1 MTDQNQNNI
10 FKHLSDL
17 GISLRQAKLCN
28 NFFSVQFRAEGGLP
42 RLVELLR
49 SGSDDVRRSVA
60 WAVLQCGNDL
70 PTATE
75 ICRLG

>member
-1 MTDQNQNNI
+1 MKTAYRLAVQI
-10 FKHLSDL
+10 ETPLTSFY
-17 GISLRQAKLCN
+17 ILR
-28 NFFSVQFRAEGGLP
+28 QFRAEGGLP

-49 SGSDDVRRSVA
+49 SGNDDVRRSVA

>member
-1 MTDQNQNNI
+1 MATEN
-10 FKHLSDL
+10 
-17 GISLRQAKLCN
+17 LRLKRGFLFQ
-28 NFFSVQFRAEGGLP
+28 QFRTEGGLP

-49 SGSDDVRRSVA
+49 SGNGDVRRSVA

>member
-1 MTDQNQNNI
+1 MLKTLTLI
-10 FKHLSDL
+10 FWTRNVGLLITSRSLYCFLSHL
-17 GISLRQAKLCN
+17 LR
-28 NFFSVQFRAEGGLP
+28 QFRAEGGLP

-49 SGSDDVRRSVA
+49 SGNDDVRRSVA

>member
-1 MTDQNQNNI
+1 MQVHSYNL
-10 FKHLSDL
+10 LSG
-17 GISLRQAKLCN
+17 GISFALKLSMY
-28 NFFSVQFRAEGGLP
+28 FFQQFRAEGGLP

-49 SGSDDVRRSVA
+49 SGNDEVRRSVA